1 MPVNYQPISP
11 VTHRDAGW
19 KRPSRYF
26 YAAHDVVVPV
36 VMAEL
41 SHLLTSMPLAFVHQ
55 TEDAPFQLVAVQS
68 LQPGLNVYVS
78 PDGRWLG
85 QYVPAFYRSYP
96 FRMMPVEGTDRTA
109 LCADQTS
116 DCFAL
121 EAGEDDQRLFAD
133 SGELSPALTNM
144 RTFMEAWG
152 KNRITTNARVAEL
165 NEHGVIVPWA
175 LHLSQRQKASLEK
188 SEAQPVR
195 GLHRIDETKLKALP
209 GDALTALAQT
219 GALSLAYAQLFSEQR
234 MAHLS
239 RRYQLHS
246 EWHRHLANN
255 DSLDVLFAED
265 NDDTLEFDFGE

>member
-11 VTHRDAGW
+11 ITHRDAGW

-36 VMAEL
+36 VMAEI

-109 LCADQTS
+109 LCADQES
-116 DCFAL
+116 DCFAQ
-121 EAGEDDQRLFAD
+121 EAGEDDQRLFTG
-133 SGELSPALTNM
+133 SGELSAELTHQ

-152 KNRITTNARVAEL
+152 KNHITTHARVAEL
-165 NEHGVIVPWA
+165 HAHGLIEPWA
-175 LHLSQRQKASLEK
+175 LHLSQGQKASLEE

-209 GDALTALAQT
+209 GDALASLAQT

-265 NDDTLEFDFGE
+265 DDDTLAFDFGE